1 MNSALLYY
9 AVIIAVAIVVVIL
22 GVLIGAAWLASGDDI
37 ET

>member
-1 MNSALLYY
+1 MNSAFLSY
-9 AVIIAVAIVVVIL
+9 AAIVGAAIVVVIF